1 MYGLN
6 EIVAM
11 NTFQANCH
19 KERVSSDHL
28 SCYNL
33 FVEIWPLDYLNN
45 ATRSITHGEWEARQQ
60 KELDVHIDTN
70 NQHEGEW
77 HGIV

>member
-28 SCYNL
+28 SDYIMCVNT
-33 FVEIWPLDYLNN
+33 WPNDFLHNIP
-45 ATRSITHGEWEARQQ
+45 TPITHGEWEARQQ
-60 KELDVHIDTN
+60 KERE
-70 NQHEGEW
+70 HESASNE
-77 HGIV
+77 